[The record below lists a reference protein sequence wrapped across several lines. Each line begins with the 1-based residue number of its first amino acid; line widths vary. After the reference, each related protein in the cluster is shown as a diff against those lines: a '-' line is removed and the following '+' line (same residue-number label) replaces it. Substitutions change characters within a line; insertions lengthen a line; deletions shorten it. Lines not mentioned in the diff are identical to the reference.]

1 MPLFSLPLF
10 GPIIGNRATWLNDP
24 IDARM
29 TAATTFL
36 QQRDFAHIAE
46 IAQDIPNLALLHSAE
61 RDNLALRGARYSG
74 AVGVMA

>member
-36 QQRDFAHIAE
+36 QQPDFAHLAE
-46 IAQDIPNLALLHSAE
+46 IAENVSHLPLLHAAE
-61 RDNLALRGARYSG
+61 RDQLALSGARHSR